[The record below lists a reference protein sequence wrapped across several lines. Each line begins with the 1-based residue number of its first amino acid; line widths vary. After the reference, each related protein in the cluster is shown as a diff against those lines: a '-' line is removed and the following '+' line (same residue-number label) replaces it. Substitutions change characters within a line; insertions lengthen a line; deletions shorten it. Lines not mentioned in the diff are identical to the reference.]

1 MSQPLQNKVA
11 LVTGAGQPLGRA
23 IALALAAAGA
33 TLIINDLNPDR
44 AERTAQAILDNGG
57 RALAIP
63 ADVANKFQCVHLIE
77 TTRTEFGRLDI
88 LINATAVR
96 PTAPLLKLDEWDW
109 NRTLEVNLKGVF
121 LMSQLCGRVFTN
133 QNELAGTT
141 QGGLIIN
148 LGESGTDPNRP
159 RRQTAYYTSQ
169 AALAGLT
176 RECGRELAEHGVAV
190 HLFLMDGLEPGD
202 AAAPIVALCAHPGNP
217 NPGVEAPG

>member
-1 MSQPLQNKVA
+1 MNNPLKDKVA
-11 LVTGAGQPLGRA
+11 LVTGAGQPVGRA
-23 IALALAAAGA
+23 IALALAEAGA

-44 AERTAQAILDNGG
+44 AERTAQTILDNSG

-77 TTRTEFGRLDI
+77 TARAAYGRLDI

-121 LMSQLCGRVFTN
+121 FMSQLCGRVFSN
-133 QNELAGTT
+133 QNELAGTI

-148 LGESGTDPNRP
+148 LAESGTALDRP
-159 RRQTAYYTSQ
+159 SHQAAYYTSQ
-169 AALAGLT
+169 AALVGLT

-190 HLFLMDGLEPGD
+190 HLFLTDGLEPAD
-202 AAAPIVALCAHPGNP
+202 AAALIVTLCIEHP
-217 NPGVEAPG
+217 

>member
-1 MSQPLQNKVA
+1 MDNPLRNKVA

-44 AERTAQAILDNGG
+44 AERTAQAIIDNGG

-77 TTRTEFGRLDI
+77 TARTEVGRLDI
-88 LINATAVR
+88 LINATSVR

-121 LMSQLCGRVFTN
+121 LMSQLCGRVFVN

-148 LGESGTDPNRP
+148 LAESGTAPDRP
-159 RRQTAYYTSQ
+159 RHQTAYYTSQ

-190 HLFLMDGLEPGD
+190 HLFLMDGQEPGD
-202 AAAPIVALCAHPGNP
+202 AAAQIVAICANANSGSPGA
-217 NPGVEAPG
+217 EASG